1 MVGSTRGFALY
12 SKNAGGPTKSREQN
26 NVSLCLF
33 VPQDGSSNI
42 KVVSLWGRGVG
53 VFFGGCGICVLV
65 ALVLFVLFN
74 GCTGAFDDKS

>member
-1 MVGSTRGFALY
+1 M
-12 SKNAGGPTKSREQN
+12 
-26 NVSLCLF
+26 
-33 VPQDGSSNI
+33 
-42 KVVSLWGRGVG
+42 VSLWGRGVG